1 MLNTRYIIYNP
12 EQPPLRNPF
21 AFGNAW
27 FVDKVEVVENADAEI
42 AALNTINPLT
52 TAVVDK
58 RFANE
63 VKGFTPQLDSTATI
77 TLDSYR
83 PNKLVYTTKTNSEQ
97 LAVFSEIYYQPGW
110 EATID
115 GKPAS
120 HFRADWILR
129 AMLVPAGEHQI
140 VFEFRPQGYITA
152 AYIVETGHAPSLQL
166 DETAIDK
173 IEQFSR

>member
-1 MLNTRYIIYNP
+1 M
-12 EQPPLRNPF
+12 
-21 AFGNAW
+21 
-27 FVDKVEVVENADAEI
+27 ENADAEI

-152 AYIVETGHAPSLQL
+152 AYITSFSSLIILLLLIGAVGYSVWKARKQK
-166 DETAIDK
+166 EI
-173 IEQFSR
+173 

>member
-1 MLNTRYIIYNP
+1 M
-12 EQPPLRNPF
+12 
-21 AFGNAW
+21 
-27 FVDKVEVVENADAEI
+27 DKVEVVENADAEI

-58 RFANE
+58 RFADE

-115 GKPAS
+115 WEARFSFPGGLDIK
-120 HFRADWILR
+120 

-140 VFEFRPQGYITA
+140 GI
-152 AYIVETGHAPSLQL
+152 
-166 DETAIDK
+166 
-173 IEQFSR
+173 